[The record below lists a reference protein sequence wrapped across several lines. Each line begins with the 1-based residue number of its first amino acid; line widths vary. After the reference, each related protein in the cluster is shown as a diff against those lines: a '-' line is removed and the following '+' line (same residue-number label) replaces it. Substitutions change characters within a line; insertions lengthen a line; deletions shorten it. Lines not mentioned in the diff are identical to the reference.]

1 MKFRK
6 LVKDKNGREVTLI
19 LEYVDGRIVLD
30 DVCAETQEAAE
41 SFSDD
46 EIGVFVKDFAYDF
59 QEFMCNTRSMVIK

>member
-6 LVKDKNGREVTLI
+6 LVKNKSGQEVTLI
-19 LEYVDGRIVLD
+19 LEYVDGRIMLD
-30 DVCAETQEAAE
+30 DVCAETAEAAE

-59 QEFMCNTRSMVIK
+59 QEFMVNTRSMIIK